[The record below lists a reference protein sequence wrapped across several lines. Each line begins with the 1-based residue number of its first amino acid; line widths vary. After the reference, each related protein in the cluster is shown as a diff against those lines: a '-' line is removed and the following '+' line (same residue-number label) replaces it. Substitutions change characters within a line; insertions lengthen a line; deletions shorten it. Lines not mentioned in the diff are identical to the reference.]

1 VKIVVRVIILLFLLV
16 ILPLANPSEIYA
28 VWQSVGTGIE
38 YQKFTLPDPNNVF
51 VTRMNRSTPSATL
64 ESSIGQGKLVS
75 GRETISSQA
84 ARYDQAIN
92 YWGQSWGSRNDVV
105 VAINGSFEEPGA
117 DVPASGQIH
126 SGWYAKRFGDV
137 GGSSGFAWHLD
148 RSAFIGQCV
157 FHRPEKQFITFTST
171 GITQRF
177 DGINFGRGSNELVIY
192 TPQYDS
198 DTNTDASGV
207 EVLVEMTRPSLIL
220 PEPAMA
226 KGFVREI
233 RDGQGSTAVPF
244 DHVVL
249 SATGTAR
256 TTLLNNISVG
266 EEIGISQE
274 ITEFAQG
281 CSGAFSG
288 DWTKTYAS
296 ISGSFEYLANGV
308 IESFDDPGATARHP
322 RTAIAFNNTYIFYI
336 VVDGRAPGTSIGMSI
351 DELALFTRDT
361 LGATWGINQD
371 GGGSSTMVVNG
382 VVRNNPSDGSERPVV
397 NGMMMI
403 VSEPIQKSTT
413 FASDDTVATV
423 SSADVRLGPG
433 TNYAISTSVP
443 TDTEGVVL
451 AHFNNLDGVF
461 AKGSNWWKVAF
472 GSTVG
477 WVTEESLR
485 SNITPTG
492 FIVESRVGGLNFGNY
507 SDSGFSD
514 SSLKSTAVGTTLGI
528 GSREGALKKAG
539 PTRSATFSFTADTTG
554 TYEVLATW
562 AVSSTN
568 HTVVEHLVGH
578 DGGLSSVLV
587 NQALG
592 ENTWN
597 SLGQYS
603 LTAGNSY
610 TVRITN
616 ENFSV
621 ANKSSKVFRADA
633 VRWKLIS
640 ATAVGSILGKVT
652 KVDDG
657 TPISGVTVL
666 VEDTNQSATT
676 DGNGDYLLSDVATGS
691 HTLTASV
698 TGFASSSQTVTVVE
712 NATSTANFALTS
724 QTTPT
729 TAIVDSVSYATEGG
743 RYGDKHLNII
753 FLVVDNTGQPV
764 AGASVS
770 IDLFLDSLLITSF
783 SGTTVADGSVT
794 FTRKN
799 AVFGCYTNTVTDVT
813 AQGLIWDGVTP
824 ANQFCK

>member
-1 VKIVVRVIILLFLLV
+1 MKIVARVITLLLLLL

-28 VWQSVGTGIE
+28 AWQSVGTGIE
-38 YQKFTLPDPNNVF
+38 YQKFTLPDPNDVF

-148 RSAFIGQCV
+148 RTALIGQCV
-157 FHRPEKQFITFTST
+157 FHRPEKQFITFTLT
-171 GITQRF
+171 GTTQRF
-177 DGINFGRGSNELVIY
+177 DGINFDRESNELVVY

-207 EVLVEMTRPSLIL
+207 EVLVEMTRPKLIL

-226 KGFVREI
+226 KGYVREI

-266 EEIGISQE
+266 DEIGISQE
-274 ITEFAQG
+274 ITQFAEG
-281 CSGAFSG
+281 CSGAWSG

-296 ISGSFEYLANGV
+296 VSGSFEYLANGV

-336 VVDGRAPGTSIGMSI
+336 VVDGRAPGTSIGMTI

-371 GGGSSTMVVNG
+371 GGGSSVMVVNG
-382 VVRNNPSDGSERPVV
+382 VVKNNPSDGSERPVV
-397 NGMMMI
+397 NGMMMV
-403 VSEPIQKSTT
+403 VSEPIQRSTT
-413 FASDDTVATV
+413 FAPDDSVATV
-423 SSADVRLGPG
+423 STADVRLGPG
-433 TNYAISTSVP
+433 TNYAILASVP

-451 AHFNNLDGVF
+451 EHFNNLDGVL
-461 AKGSNWWKVAF
+461 AKGLHWWKVVF

-485 SNITPTG
+485 SNVTPSG

-507 SDSGFSD
+507 SDSGLSD
-514 SSLKSTAVGTTLGI
+514 SSLKSAAVGTTLGI

-539 PTRSATFSFTADTTG
+539 PTRFATFSFTPDTTG

-562 AVSSTN
+562 AASSAN
-568 HTVVEHLVGH
+568 YSVVEHIVAHDAGPTSILV
-578 DGGLSSVLV
+578 D
-587 NQALG
+587 QTTG
-592 ENTWN
+592 ENSWN

-616 ENFSV
+616 QNYSV
-621 ANKSSKVFRADA
+621 ANRLSFVFRADA
-633 VRWKLIS
+633 VRWKLVS
-640 ATAVGSILGKVT
+640 AAALGSISGKVT
-652 KVDDG
+652 NADDG
-657 TPISGVTVL
+657 TPISGATVL
-666 VEDTNQSATT
+666 VADTNPSATT
-676 DGNGDYLLSDVATGS
+676 DANGDYLISDVITGS
-691 HTLTASV
+691 HTVTASA
-698 TGFASSSQTVTVVE
+698 TGFASSSLAVTVSE
-712 NATSTANFALTS
+712 NLTTTSNFALTPKLAGS
-724 QTTPT
+724 TV
-729 TAIVDSVSYATEGG
+729 IVDSITYAGEGG
-743 RYGDKHLNII
+743 RYGDKHLLIT
-753 FLVVDNTGQPV
+753 FFVVDDTSQPV
-764 AGASVS
+764 TDAFVS
-770 IDLFLDSLLITSF
+770 TDLFLDGVFDSSY
-783 SGTTVADGSVT
+783 SGTTGADGTVT
-794 FTRKN
+794 FSRKN
-799 AVFGCYTNTVTDVT
+799 APSGCYSSTVTEMI
-813 AQGLIWDGVTP
+813 AQGLSWDGVTP